1 VSPRQPDR
9 TGILHQMRQI
19 FVIVVK
25 RPLRTLVVPLSILAL
40 FIATDA
46 AKAGPFVDFFR
57 AVRRSITHPEQKK
70 PRSHRSSPKQNHDAA
85 SNDASSTRTSGGVVA
100 APPNGQNT
108 RVAKAASTTKE
119 KKSDLLYGTPVPGKQ
134 GFVTTPF
141 APDSG
146 YIDVRGFPPGSE
158 VKDPYTGKVFLTP

>member
-9 TGILHQMRQI
+9 TGILHRMRQI

-25 RPLRTLVVPLSILAL
+25 RPPRTLVVSLSILAL
-40 FIATDA
+40 FIATEA
-46 AKAGPFVDFFR
+46 TKAGPFVDFFR
-57 AVRRSITHPEQKK
+57 TLRRSITHPEQKQ
-70 PRSHRSSPKQNHDAA
+70 RSHRNSPKQNHDAA
-85 SNDASSTRTSGGVVA
+85 SNDASSTRSSGGAVA

-119 KKSDLLYGTPVPGKQ
+119 KKSGLLYGTPVPGKQ
-134 GFVTTPF
+134 GFVTSPF
-141 APDSG
+141 APDGG
-146 YIDVRGFPPGSE
+146 YVDVRGFPPGSE